1 MIVRRGI
8 LISIFNAVMASTAY
22 SQGQSCPAIVET
34 ALEAVE
40 EVCANAGRNQAC
52 YGNVELTAQPKPG
65 VQNFD
70 FSQQGDLVNVA
81 DVAEMAL
88 KPLNETAG
96 TWGVALMRL
105 QANLPDTLPGQNVTL
120 LLFGDVS
127 IAPNP
132 DVEAASPMQAFYFRS
147 GIGDAPCS
155 EAPDSGII
163 VQTPEGAT
171 EVAFNINGVDVSMGS
186 TVLLR
191 AMPGEEMTV
200 STLEGSAVINVRG
213 ELYSVIAG
221 TWARL
226 PIDRDF
232 RILDVPAL
240 PTAYVNE
247 TLAALP
253 LNLLARRIQA
263 RAPLSDDELQAL
275 YERLRSGQPP
285 CGGDDNLFPACEHLP
300 YFNNQQP
307 GAALRWA
314 IANSWGRELPP
325 RVNFEGR
332 LLDVMRDGEVI
343 ILRDD
348 DGTECVLGNDKPAD
362 ELRPL
367 CLERLPR
374 AALKRI
380 GLLAARLLD
389 DNPLPLPP
397 FVASVDGSIVTLV
410 DGRVC
415 ERQDNDEGTLP
426 RCRDILTR
434 QELQVLLDMANDQ
447 PIDTRPCIYPPG
459 PNDPPLPPSE
469 TRPFCEQVVPGENL
483 PPYIVPVP
491 VVPVAPTP
499 DINTQSDSDD
509 NDADE
514 ADESDD

>member
-1 MIVRRGI
+1 MILRRGV
-8 LISIFNAVMASTAY
+8 LVSIFSAVLASTAY

-40 EVCANAGRNQAC
+40 EVCADAGRNQAC
-52 YGNVELTAQPKPG
+52 YGNVKLSAQPKTG
-65 VQNFD
+65 VESFD
-70 FSQQGDLVNVA
+70 FDQQGDLVNVA

-88 KPLNETAG
+88 EPLNETAG

-200 STLEGSAVINVRG
+200 SALEGSAVINVRG

-240 PTAYVNE
+240 PAAYVDEN
-247 TLAALP
+247 LAALP
-253 LNLLARRIQA
+253 LKLLARRIQA

-275 YERLRSGQPP
+275 YERLRSGEPP
-285 CGGDDNLFPACEHLP
+285 CGGDDDLFPACDRLP
-300 YFNNQQP
+300 FFNNQQP

-332 LLDVMRDGEVI
+332 LLDVVRDGEVT

-348 DGTECVLGNDKPAD
+348 DGTECVLGDDKPAD

-374 AALKRI
+374 AALERI
-380 GLLAARLLD
+380 GPLAARLRSQSAAAAAIRR
-389 DNPLPLPP
+389 
-397 FVASVDGSIVTLV
+397 F
-410 DGRVC
+410 GRWQH
-415 ERQDNDEGTLP
+415 RH
-426 RCRDILTR
+426 
-434 QELQVLLDMANDQ
+434 
-447 PIDTRPCIYPPG
+447 PG
-459 PNDPPLPPSE
+459 
-469 TRPFCEQVVPGENL
+469 GW
-483 PPYIVPVP
+483 
-491 VVPVAPTP
+491 
-499 DINTQSDSDD
+499 QSL
-509 NDADE
+509 
-514 ADESDD
+514 